1 MMNTVQPLSGSENGP
16 DAHLERIVRAVI
28 AELKPKYRNGQAEHG
43 GHLWEKPRMLAHL
56 TEESLDTIVY
66 AYTLREQLTDVLRL
80 MLAEQFNAAYEKLRA
95 ILEP

>member
-1 MMNTVQPLSGSENGP
+1 MMNTSERSNGSGGP
-16 DAHLERIVRAVI
+16 EDHLWRILDDTA
-28 AELKPKYRNGQAEHG
+28 AQLAAKYRAGQKEHG
-43 GHLWEKPRMLAHL
+43 GRLWEKPRMLAHL
-56 TEESLDTIVY
+56 TEESLDAIVY